1 MMVIN
6 NNLLV
11 YDDHTLSEFG
21 FLFVYEDDI
30 HCHVS

>member
-11 YDDHTLSEFG
+11 YDNHTLSEFG
-21 FLFVYEDDI
+21 FLLSLKTQMNN
-30 HCHVS
+30 C